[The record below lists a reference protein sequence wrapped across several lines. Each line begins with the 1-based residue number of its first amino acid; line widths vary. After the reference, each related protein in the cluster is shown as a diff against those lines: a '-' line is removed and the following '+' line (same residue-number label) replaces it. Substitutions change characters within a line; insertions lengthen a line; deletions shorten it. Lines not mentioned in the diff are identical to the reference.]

1 MSKNDA
7 GVRAV
12 ARLGRVFEKRLADE
26 GMSLPQFRVM
36 AFLSEGEWAASKVA
50 EWLAVSRPSLT
61 SLVDGLVEQG
71 WVERKEHPTD
81 RRSVLHHLTAP
92 GRARLDEATDVLTGF
107 DLPFGFLTCR
117 RGIVPFYERCGW
129 RATTSRSTMID
140 GDQRPG
146 PDPAVV
152 MVLPVTAEWPSWPD
166 GHVVDRNGQK
176 V

>member
-7 GVRAV
+7 AVRAV

-26 GMSLPQFRVM
+26 GMSLPQFRVL

-81 RRSVLHHLTAP
+81 RRSVLHHLTGP
-92 GRARLDEATDVLTGF
+92 GRARLAQATELLSDGLDAVLDHLDVDERARAEDGLALLQTAM
-107 DLPFGFLTCR
+107 R
-117 RGIVPFYERCGW
+117 RHYE
-129 RATTSRSTMID
+129 
-140 GDQRPG
+140 
-146 PDPAVV
+146 AVV
-152 MVLPVTAEWPSWPD
+152 AS
-166 GHVVDRNGQK
+166 
-176 V
+176 